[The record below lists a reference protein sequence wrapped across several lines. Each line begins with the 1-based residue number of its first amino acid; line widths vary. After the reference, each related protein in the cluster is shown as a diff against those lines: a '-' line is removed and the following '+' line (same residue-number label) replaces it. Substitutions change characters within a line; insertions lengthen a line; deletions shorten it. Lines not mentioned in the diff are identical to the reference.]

1 MLPFRNMSADP
12 EQEYFCEGMAEE
24 IIDALAKLDGLRVVS
39 RSSAFG
45 FKGQSPDLREVG
57 RKLNVRSVLE
67 GSVRKSGD
75 RLRINAQLINAED
88 GYHLWSERYD
98 RDMGDVFAVQD
109 EIARAVVN
117 ELQLKLLGGD
127 QTPLVRPATN
137 NLEAYNLCLKG
148 RYYYAKLTPD
158 DLDKSLDCFNQAR
171 RLEPTYAQAHAGIA
185 QVYVIS
191 GGIHFVDPRTVMPIA
206 KEAAVAALRSGET
219 VAEAHFAMAS
229 VLHHFDRKWREA
241 EAEYRRALEL
251 NPSDAWTRG
260 NYAFLLAT
268 LGRTDAA
275 ITEARAAIERDP
287 ISSTGRW
294 VLPQVFLMARQFDE
308 AIAEARAGIELDP
321 DYAMFY
327 WGLAAGLAL
336 LGKNDEAIEAM
347 RQPPVV
353 KTGGPFLQGQLGW
366 LLGRAGLKEEAL
378 AVLDDLKKRRAEI
391 YVGEVS
397 LAYVCVGL
405 GDYEQAI
412 SWLETAF
419 DEHDVQ
425 LEYICEGWPIFD
437 PLRSDPRFQALLK
450 RMNFPSAPRT
460 G

>member
-1 MLPFRNMSADP
+1 MGSTS
-12 EQEYFCEGMAEE
+12 
-24 IIDALAKLDGLRVVS
+24 RVVS

-57 RKLNVRSVLE
+57 RKLNVTSVLE

-98 RDMGDVFAVQD
+98 RDLADVFAVQD

-117 ELQLKLLGGD
+117 ELQLKLFGGD
-127 QTPLVRPATN
+127 ETPLVRPATN

-148 RYYYAKLTPD
+148 RYYYARLTSD

-191 GGIHFVDPRTVMPIA
+191 GGTHFADPRTVMPVA
-206 KEAAVAALRSGET
+206 REAAVAALGCGET

-229 VLHHFDRKWREA
+229 VLHHFDRKWGEA
-241 EAEYRRALEL
+241 EYEYRRALEL

-275 ITEARAAIERDP
+275 IAEARAAIERDP

-294 VLPQVFLMARQFDE
+294 VLPQVLVMAREFD
-308 AIAEARAGIELDP
+308 AAVAEARAGIELNP
-321 DYAMFY
+321 DYDLFY
-327 WGLAAGLAL
+327 WGLAVGLGL
-336 LGKNDEAIEAM
+336 LGRNDEAVEAL
-347 RQPPVV
+347 RQSPVL
-353 KTGGPFLQGQLGW
+353 KTGGPFVRGTLGW
-366 LLGRAGLKEEAL
+366 LLGRAGLTEEAR
-378 AVLDDLKKRRAEI
+378 AVMDDLKKQRAEG

-405 GDYEQAI
+405 GDSEQAI

-419 DEHDVQ
+419 DNHDVQ
-425 LEYICEGWPIFD
+425 LEYICEGWPVFD
-437 PLRSDPRFQALLK
+437 PLRADPRFQALLK
-450 RMNFPSAPRT
+450 KMNFPAQA
-460 G
+460 